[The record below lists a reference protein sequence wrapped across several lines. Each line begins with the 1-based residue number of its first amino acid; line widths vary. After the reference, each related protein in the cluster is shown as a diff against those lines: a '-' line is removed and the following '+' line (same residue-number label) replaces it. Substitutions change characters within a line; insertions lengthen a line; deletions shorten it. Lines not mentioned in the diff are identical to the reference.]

1 MAITCLLLLVFK
13 GGKVCGELGAG
24 EQEVNWHTATM
35 WKGFKEYSASVK
47 DLPGNGQS

>member
-24 EQEVNWHTATM
+24 EQEVKWLTATL
-35 WKGFKEYSASVK
+35 WKGFKDNFAEVK
-47 DLPGNGQS
+47 VLPGNGQS